1 MWRVGCTW
9 YYVSTLAKQKGRGIT
24 MRSFWIDAIPYSRDS
39 IRVRRSKHYLWL
51 VYLALD
57 EHVGV
62 REDAAQD
69 SVQ

>member
-1 MWRVGCTW
+1 
-9 YYVSTLAKQKGRGIT
+9 
-24 MRSFWIDAIPYSRDS
+24 MRSFRIDAIPYSRDS